1 MLSKKYEH
9 GRLYEKYD
17 MTGDIHI
24 GTGIVRV
31 HDIFNPLPSF
41 MGAADVIFC
50 DPPYNASA
58 LNGYYTKAEIE
69 KKPESFRS
77 FFEVLFKR
85 IAQINPRILI
95 LEVGVPQ
102 LGEYLDEITSKYKHV
117 IVKDS
122 MYYGNAKNRCKIIIA
137 SNDEIP
143 ECLSDMSFMDE
154 EKVIEYICQNLEY
167 SCIGDLCMGTGLVG
181 FYSDKYGKPFVG
193 TELNKKRLAVLL
205 ERITTKSRG
214 TIK

>member
-1 MLSKKYEH
+1 MPSEKYEH

-41 MGAADVIFC
+41 MRAADVIFC

-69 KKPESFRS
+69 KKPESFDS
-77 FFEVLFKR
+77 FFNVLFRR

-95 LEVGVPQ
+95 LEVGVSQ
-102 LGEYLDEITSKYKHV
+102 FEKYMLEILPKYRHV
-117 IVKDS
+117 TVKDS
-122 MYYGNAKNRCKIIIA
+122 MYYGNAKNKCKIIIA

-143 ECLSDMSFMDE
+143 ECLTDMPFMDE

-167 SCIGDLCMGTGLVG
+167 SCIGDLCMGKGLVG
-181 FYSDKYGKPFVG
+181 FYSNKYGKPFVG

-205 ERITTKSRG
+205 ERVSTGKRG
-214 TIK
+214 SIK